1 MSKLQ
6 KALEMLRNSER
17 SVTPKR
23 TPDAAKD
30 GADNAGG
37 AVQRNGTAVGRSQRA
52 RIHSRYLPKNGVV
65 VEQLPDFS
73 ISLSLD
79 ELRDHGLQ
87 PQDADLDLI
96 AQQFRRIKRPILN
109 NAFGSGAPDSGNRN
123 LIMLAGALPRT
134 GKTFCSFNLAT
145 SIARERDVGAV
156 LVDADVLKP
165 TISEV
170 FGLADRAG
178 LIDYLLDPAVT
189 MDDILVATDLHGII
203 VVPAGRQHDE
213 ATELLASRRM
223 KEFMAEL
230 SVRYSARAIIVDTP
244 PLLLTNE
251 ANVLAEL
258 MGQIILVIEAGVST
272 QDSVIQALDALNKT
286 KPINV
291 ILNKARSAAFGE
303 YGGSGYGYG
312 YMSVPQRGQVDG
324 RKEK

>member
-6 KALEMLRNSER
+6 KALEMLRNSDG

-23 TPDAAKD
+23 TS
-30 GADNAGG
+30 GG
-37 AVQRNGTAVGRSQRA
+37 AQDGPPNDGGVQPRDGSAVGRSQRA
-52 RIHSRYLPKNGVV
+52 RVRSRYLPEDSV
-65 VEQLPDFS
+65 VEEKLPEFS
-73 ISLSLD
+73 VRVSLD

-87 PQDADLDLI
+87 PTDADLDLI

-109 NAFGSGAPDSGNRN
+109 NAFGSGIPESGNGN
-123 LIMLAGALPRT
+123 VIMLAGAMPKT
-134 GKTFCSFNLAT
+134 GKTFCSFNLAA

-156 LVDADVLKP
+156 IVDADVLKP
-165 TISEV
+165 NISRV
-170 FGLADRAG
+170 FGLTDRIG
-178 LIDYLLDPAVT
+178 LIDYLLDPQVT
-189 MDDILVATDLHGII
+189 IDDILVATDLHGII
-203 VVPAGRQHDE
+203 VVPAGQRHDE

-230 SVRYSARAIIVDTP
+230 SMRYRARAIIVDTP

-272 QDSVIQALDALNKT
+272 QDSVTQALNALNRN

-291 ILNKARSAAFGE
+291 ILNKARGAVFGE
-303 YGGSGYGYG
+303 YGERGYGY
-312 YMSVPQRGQVDG
+312 YSVPQRGHDASQ
-324 RKEK
+324 EK